1 MLAKCD
7 LEAKRM
13 DHRLLAFL
21 GIAAILIITP
31 GVDMALVTKNAL
43 RHGRNPAVITALGVN
58 VGLLVW
64 TIAAALGIAGL
75 LRASATAFTV
85 LKLLGAGYL
94 VFLGLQALWLS
105 FHGSTEAEGDSV
117 TRVSH
122 ATLSPLSARR
132 AFRQGLLSNLFN
144 PKIAIFFTSFLPQ
157 FIAPTDSVLGKSLLL
172 GVLFTAMTVAWL
184 MGYATFAS
192 KAGDLLRR
200 PRIKA
205 AIDRLTACV
214 LIAFGVRLA
223 TERR

>member
-1 MLAKCD
+1 
-7 LEAKRM
+7 M

-43 RHGRNPAVITALGVN
+43 RHGRNTAIVTAFGVN
-58 VGLLVW
+58 AGLLVW
-64 TIAAALGIAGL
+64 TIAAALGVAGI

-94 VFLGLQALWLS
+94 IFLGLQALWLS
-105 FHGSTEAEGDSV
+105 FHGSSEAERDSRA
-117 TRVSH
+117 TRVAH
-122 ATLSPLSARR
+122 APLPPLSAQR

-184 MGYATFAS
+184 TGYATFAS
-192 KAGDLLRR
+192 KAGDLLCR

-205 AIDRLTACV
+205 AMDRLTACV
-214 LIAFGVRLA
+214 LIAFGLRLA
-223 TERR
+223 TEHR

>member
-1 MLAKCD
+1 
-7 LEAKRM
+7 M

-64 TIAAALGIAGL
+64 TIAAALGVAGL
-75 LRASATAFTV
+75 LRASATAFTA
-85 LKLLGAGYL
+85 LKILGAGYL

-105 FHGSTEAEGDSV
+105 FHGRSEAEHDSRA
-117 TRVSH
+117 TRTSH
-122 ATLSPLSARR
+122 ATLPPLSARR

-172 GVLFTAMTVAWL
+172 GVIFTAMTVAWL
-184 MGYATFAS
+184 TGYATFAS

-214 LIAFGVRLA
+214 LIAFGLRLA

>member
-1 MLAKCD
+1 
-7 LEAKRM
+7 M

-43 RHGRNPAVITALGVN
+43 RHGRNTAVVTALGVN
-58 VGLLVW
+58 AGLLIW
-64 TIAAALGIAGL
+64 TIAAALGVAGV

-94 VFLGLQALWLS
+94 IFLGIQALWLS
-105 FHGSTEAEGDSV
+105 FHGNSEAERDSV
-117 TRVSH
+117 ATRVAH
-122 ATLSPLSARR
+122 ATLHPLPVRR

-144 PKIAIFFTSFLPQ
+144 PKIAVFFTSFLPQ

-172 GVLFTAMTVAWL
+172 GVIFTAMTVAWL
-184 MGYATFAS
+184 TSYAAFAS

-200 PRIKA
+200 PQIKA

-214 LIAFGVRLA
+214 LIAFGLRLA

>member
-1 MLAKCD
+1 
-7 LEAKRM
+7 M
-13 DHRLLAFL
+13 DHRLLTFL

-64 TIAAALGIAGL
+64 TIAAALGVAGI

-94 VFLGLQALWLS
+94 VFLGFQALWLS
-105 FHGSTEAEGDSV
+105 FHSSSEAECDS
-117 TRVSH
+117 R
-122 ATLSPLSARR
+122 ATLASHEMLSPIPTRR

-144 PKIAIFFTSFLPQ
+144 PKIAVFFTSFLPQ

>member
-1 MLAKCD
+1 
-7 LEAKRM
+7 M

-21 GIAAILIITP
+21 GIAAIVIITP

-43 RHGRNPAVITALGVN
+43 RHGQNTAVITALGVN

-64 TIAAALGIAGL
+64 TIAAALGVAGL
-75 LRASATAFTV
+75 LRASATAFTA

-105 FHGSTEAEGDSV
+105 FHGSSEADHDSLV
-117 TRVSH
+117 TRASH

-157 FIAPTDSVLGKSLLL
+157 FIAPTDWVLGKSLLL

-184 MGYATFAS
+184 TGYATFAS

-214 LIAFGVRLA
+214 LIAFGLRLA
-223 TERR
+223 TEHR